1 MGPAGCNISTPESRA
16 GSGVQSHPHLHS
28 KFKVSLA
35 YMILLF
41 LSLFS
46 RHQAFN
52 LTGVWLYKEKLA
64 AYKTKSFLALCLVEE
79 ECASFTVLPV
89 TLGYL
94 GMAVPDTRDH
104 FQLRIPGPHDVQDSL
119 SSCSVLFSG
128 ICGDKDES
136 SHIKMSGGGAG
147 DG

>member
-1 MGPAGCNISTPESRA
+1 
-16 GSGVQSHPHLHS
+16 
-28 KFKVSLA
+28 
-35 YMILLF
+35 MILLF

-64 AYKTKSFLALCLVEE
+64 AYKTKSCLARVDPALCLVAE
-79 ECASFTVLPV
+79 ECAHFTVLPV

-136 SHIKMSGGGAG
+136 SHIKMPGGGAG